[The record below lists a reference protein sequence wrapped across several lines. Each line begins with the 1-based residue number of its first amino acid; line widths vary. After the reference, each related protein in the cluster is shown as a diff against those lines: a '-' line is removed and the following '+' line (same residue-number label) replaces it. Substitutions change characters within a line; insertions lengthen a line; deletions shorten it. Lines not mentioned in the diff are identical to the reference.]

1 MKKGFTLL
9 EMIVVLS
16 VITLLFLLT
25 IPNIQKVMTLFDRK
39 GCEAQL
45 KVIDAAILEYK
56 LEFNENVQDTNQLI
70 EAGYITEQQTNC
82 QNNDSIV
89 IEDGQAT
96 LE

>member
-25 IPNIQKVMTLFDRK
+25 IPNIQKVMVLFDKK

-56 LEFNENVQDTNQLI
+56 LEFHDLADDTTQLVD
-70 EAGYITEQQTNC
+70 AGYISEAQTSC
-82 QNNDSIV
+82 QNNDRII
-89 IEDGQAT
+89 IEDGQAKI
-96 LE
+96 E

>member
-16 VITLLFLLT
+16 VMTLLFLLT
-25 IPNIQKVMTLFDRK
+25 IPNIQKIMTLFDQK

-56 LEFNENVQDTNQLI
+56 LEFGEIADDPDQLV
-70 EAGYITEQQTNC
+70 EAGYMTEAQMTC
-82 QNNDSIV
+82 QNGDRIV
-89 IEDGQAT
+89 ITDGQAS

>member
-16 VITLLFLLT
+16 VMTLLFLLT
-25 IPNIQKVMTLFDRK
+25 IPNIQKVMTLFDQK

-56 LEFNENVQDTNQLI
+56 LEYGEIADDPDQLVESGFI
-70 EAGYITEQQTNC
+70 AESQTSC
-82 QNNDSIV
+82 QNGDRILIDN
-89 IEDGQAT
+89 GQASI
-96 LE
+96 E

>member
-25 IPNIQKVMTLFDRK
+25 IPNIQKVMVLFDLK

-45 KVIDAAILEYK
+45 KVIDAAVLEYK
-56 LEFNENVQDTNQLI
+56 LEFGETATDTDQLVD
-70 EAGYITEQQTNC
+70 AGYISEQQSSC
-82 QNNDSIV
+82 QNNDRII
-89 IEDGQAT
+89 IEDGQAKI
-96 LE
+96 E

>member
-25 IPNIQKVMTLFDRK
+25 IPNIQKVMVLFDQK

-45 KVIDAAILEYK
+45 KIIDAAILEYK
-56 LEFNENVQDTNQLI
+56 LEFGELTDDIDQLVD
-70 EAGYITEQQTNC
+70 AGYISEQQTSC
-82 QNNDSIV
+82 QNDDRI
-89 IEDGQAT
+89 IIDDGQAKI
-96 LE
+96 E

>member
-56 LEFNENVQDTNQLI
+56 LEFAELVTDTSQLM
-70 EAGYITEQQTNC
+70 EAGYISEQQTTC
-82 QNNDSIV
+82 QNNDRII
-89 IEDGQAT
+89 IEDGQAV

>member
-1 MKKGFTLL
+1 MRKGFTLL

-25 IPNIQKVMTLFDRK
+25 IPNIQKVMTLFDQK
-39 GCEAQL
+39 GCEAQM

-56 LEFNENVQDTNQLI
+56 MEFGEIVDDPDQLV
-70 EAGYITEQQTNC
+70 EAGYISEQQITC
-82 QNNDSIV
+82 QNNERIA
-89 IEDGQAT
+89 IENGQAV

>member
-56 LEFNENVQDTNQLI
+56 LEFAELATDTSQLM
-70 EAGYITEQQTNC
+70 EAGYISEQQTTC
-82 QNNDSIV
+82 QNNDRII
-89 IEDGQAT
+89 IEDGQAV

>member
-39 GCEAQL
+39 GCEAQM

-56 LEFNENVQDTNQLI
+56 LDTGETADDPDQLVD
-70 EAGYITEQQTNC
+70 AGYISEQQITC
-82 QNNDSIV
+82 QNNDQIG
-89 IEDGQAT
+89 IENGQAV

>member
-25 IPNIQKVMTLFDRK
+25 IPNIQKVMTLFDKK

-56 LEFNENVQDTNQLI
+56 LEFEEIAQDTDQLI
-70 EAGYITEQQTNC
+70 DAGYISDAQTSC
-82 QNNDSIV
+82 QNNDRI
-89 IEDGQAT
+89 IIDDGQAA

>member
-25 IPNIQKVMTLFDRK
+25 IPNIQKVMVLFDQK

-56 LEFNENVQDTNQLI
+56 LEFNDIANDPAQLVDS
-70 EAGYITEQQTNC
+70 GYISEAQTSC
-82 QNNDSIV
+82 QNNDRII
-89 IEDGQAT
+89 IEDGQAKI
-96 LE
+96 E

>member
-25 IPNIQKVMTLFDRK
+25 IPNIQKVMTLFDKK

-56 LEFNENVQDTNQLI
+56 LEFNDTADDTNQLVD
-70 EAGYITEQQTNC
+70 AGYISETQTSC
-82 QNNDSIV
+82 QNNDRII
-89 IEDGQAT
+89 IEDGQAKI
-96 LE
+96 E

>member
-16 VITLLFLLT
+16 VMTLLFLLT

-56 LEFNENVQDTNQLI
+56 LEFGEQTEDPDQLI
-70 EAGYITEQQTNC
+70 EAGYLTEQQFTC
-82 QNNDSIV
+82 QNNDRII
-89 IEDGQAT
+89 IENGQAT
-96 LE
+96 IE

>member
-25 IPNIQKVMTLFDRK
+25 IPNIQKVMTLFDKK

-56 LEFNENVQDTNQLI
+56 LEFEEIATDTSQLMD
-70 EAGYITEQQTNC
+70 AGYISEQQTTC
-82 QNNDSIV
+82 QNNDRII

>member
-9 EMIVVLS
+9 EMVVVLS

-25 IPNIQKVMTLFDRK
+25 IPNITKVMTLFDRK

-56 LEFNENVQDTNQLI
+56 LEFDESTDDPSQLI
-70 EAGYITEQQTNC
+70 EAGYITEAQTTC
-82 QNNDSIV
+82 QNNDRIT
-89 IEDGQAT
+89 IENGQAT
-96 LE
+96 IE